1 MRKIILIFL
10 VALKSVAISGGKSNF
25 NFLTIGIDAKA
36 VSMGDAV
43 VSSPISFGFI
53 YYNPAILSMIE
64 SPSVMVSYRNWM
76 VDGDILYSAI
86 GIKNKFV
93 NMALSLHTLI
103 ISNIELR
110 EKPGD
115 PIGYFS
121 ARNVAVSFSIS
132 PNFKSKFKIGLT
144 TKYILEKIFVYETNT
159 LSADLGFLYIL
170 NFRELELN
178 FGGAIRNI
186 AIPSSIM
193 SLGASVKYATDSAR
207 FLLTSE
213 LRYRN
218 LEKRYSLG
226 VGSSFEFNSI
236 LNFQAG
242 YEFGFYVHSFK
253 FGLGVK
259 VSKFSFNYAYS
270 PFDYSLPSSHT
281 LSLIYKL

>member
-1 MRKIILIFL
+1 MKKIIFIFL
-10 VALKSVAISGGKSNF
+10 ITLKFVAVSGGKSNF

-64 SPSVMVSYRNWM
+64 SPSVMLSYRNWM

-86 GIKNKFV
+86 GIKNKFI

-115 PIGYFS
+115 PISYFS
-121 ARNVAVSFSIS
+121 ARDMAISFSIS

-144 TKYILEKIFVYETNT
+144 TKYILEKIYVYETNT
-159 LSADLGFLYIL
+159 LSADLGFLYTL
-170 NFRELELN
+170 NLKEFEINL
-178 FGGAIRNI
+178 GGAIRNI
-186 AIPSSIM
+186 GIPSSIV
-193 SLGASVKYATDSAR
+193 SFGASTKYATNFAKL
-207 FLLTSE
+207 LLTSE
-213 LRYRN
+213 LRYRT
-218 LEKRYSLG
+218 LEKRFLYG
-226 VGSSFEFNSI
+226 FGSSFEFNSI
-236 LNFQAG
+236 LNFQVG
-242 YEFGFYVHSFK
+242 YEFGLYVHSFK

-259 VSKFSFNYAYS
+259 VAKFIVNYAYS